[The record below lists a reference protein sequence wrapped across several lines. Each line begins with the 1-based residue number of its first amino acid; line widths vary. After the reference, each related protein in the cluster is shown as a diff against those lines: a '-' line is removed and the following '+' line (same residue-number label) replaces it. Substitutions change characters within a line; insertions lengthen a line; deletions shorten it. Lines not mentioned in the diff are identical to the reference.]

1 MFSFHIDAVFLRC
14 FCLILFVIGL
24 RFFLLFATTT
34 TAVDAAAAF
43 IIIGEGGGVVTV
55 VTAAM
60 LLVIVSFASF
70 SLAGSL
76 YDFLCRILNG
86 IQSIIE

>member
-43 IIIGEGGGVVTV
+43 IIIGEGGVVTV

-60 LLVIVSFASF
+60 LLDIVSFASF

-76 YDFLCRILNG
+76 NDFLCRILNG